1 MKYVRCKAFIDS
13 GRCRRK
19 AAWRRAYCP
28 AHQHAHDEAKKAEAE
43 VRDLA
48 TELCCVIGEVS
59 LSGIASKGGYVQLGG
74 EKLDT
79 YRALYAANERLQ
91 SALVASTSFGGV
103 DPDAEEVANG

>member
-1 MKYVRCKAFIDS
+1 MKYIRCKAHIDA

-19 AAWRRAYCP
+19 AEWRRAYCP
-28 AHQHAHDEAKKAEAE
+28 AHQRAHDEAEKAEAE

-48 TELCCVIGEVS
+48 TELCCAIGEVS

-91 SALVASTSFGGV
+91 SALVARSSPGGV
-103 DPDAEEVANG
+103 DPDADEVTRG